1 MMTSGTTQ
9 ALQKNIVQTQA
20 KVEESKQS
28 QKAHGKQ
35 GKKENAS

>member
-9 ALQKNIVQTQA
+9 ALQKNIIKTQA
-20 KVEESKQS
+20 KAEESKQS
-28 QKAHGKQ
+28 ETAHGKQ